1 MEIKRRGGGE
11 SIIGEGERR
20 EIWLANHT
28 AGLEKEMKRRRE
40 EEEGGR
46 EREKEDKKKEEK
58 GRGTSKLRFLNSDL
72 CRLKALNH
80 GK

>member
-1 MEIKRRGGGE
+1 
-11 SIIGEGERR
+11 
-20 EIWLANHT
+20 
-28 AGLEKEMKRRRE
+28 MKRRRE